1 MSSSRFFI
9 VLLLANCGSPDE
21 RAQRYYE
28 HGIKLLSEQNYIK
41 ANIEFR
47 NALQLKQDLVGAW
60 RGLAQIEERNKNW
73 EPLSAILR
81 TIVELDPND
90 ADAKLK
96 LGRLLLAGNVL
107 DQAFD
112 LINAAAQIDNRSAS
126 ILAVKAAILLKLN
139 DSSGAKREAQ
149 AALEIDPS
157 NAEAVPFTVHIPE
170 AERDPDLPGKLETEW
185 PAILH
190 WAIDGCLEWQ
200 RIGLAPPSIV
210 RLATR
215 DYFDAEDILGHWL
228 EEECDVEVNN
238 EFKWEPVADLFESW
252 SAFATKGGDRPG
264 SKNEFSEAMQN
275 RGFERCKKAGKR
287 SLSGV
292 RLRPKSGMDADGH

>member
-1 MSSSRFFI
+1 
-9 VLLLANCGSPDE
+9 
-21 RAQRYYE
+21 
-28 HGIKLLSEQNYIK
+28 
-41 ANIEFR
+41 
-47 NALQLKQDLVGAW
+47 VGAW

-200 RIGLAPPSIV
+200 RIS
-210 RLATR
+210 RT
-215 DYFDAEDILGHWL
+215 
-228 EEECDVEVNN
+228 C
-238 EFKWEPVADLFESW
+238 S
-252 SAFATKGGDRPG
+252 
-264 SKNEFSEAMQN
+264 N
-275 RGFERCKKAGKR
+275 RGLPLLPKAATARVVRMSFQRRCKIVASKGAKR
-287 SLSGV
+287 LGSV
-292 RLRPKSGMDADGH
+292 A